1 MLGYLRNNY
10 DRILFALGILILVFG
25 AGMFVAVKRIF
36 PYHYVNEAFDAAED
50 WRRLWRHYLGIR
62 SKWLYETARTDGVSV
77 HDPARTW
84 PGVTFVSG
92 YRDGGWHAW
101 LMDMDG
107 KELHRWSLPSDE
119 IWASLDGKTEPVPEI
134 DTSIHGAHL
143 YDDGA
148 ILAVVGGRT
157 IVKLDA
163 CSKLQ
168 WSSPILAHHSV
179 DVQPNGDILVP
190 GMVRE
195 TKRMPSRPNLVPGRE
210 GYYDDQLIVRL
221 APDGRTLEQHSVLD
235 LLYGSGWESLLY
247 VGHGIN
253 FTMADVDPLHL
264 NDIEVLQPEMA
275 AAFPM
280 FEAGDLMIDI
290 RNLNTL
296 AVVDGDDFKIKW
308 AMTGPF
314 YGQHDPDFLP
324 NGHILM
330 YDNRMSPALR
340 EHGSSRVIEI
350 DPATKTVV
358 WSFDGGEKDR
368 FYSSIGGKVQQL
380 PNGNVL
386 AVAAVAGRVI
396 EIARDDP
403 AAIVWSYTNV
413 PQEGWAGAVYDAM
426 RLPEVTGGWVGK
438 TC

>member
-1 MLGYLRNNY
+1 
-10 DRILFALGILILVFG
+10 
-25 AGMFVAVKRIF
+25 
-36 PYHYVNEAFDAAED
+36 
-50 WRRLWRHYLGIR
+50 
-62 SKWLYETARTDGVSV
+62 
-77 HDPARTW
+77 
-84 PGVTFVSG
+84 
-92 YRDGGWHAW
+92 
-101 LMDMDG
+101 
-107 KELHRWSLPSDE
+107 
-119 IWASLDGKTEPVPEI
+119 
-134 DTSIHGAHL
+134 
-143 YDDGA
+143 
-148 ILAVVGGRT
+148 
-157 IVKLDA
+157 
-163 CSKLQ
+163 
-168 WSSPILAHHSV
+168 
-179 DVQPNGDILVP
+179 
-190 GMVRE
+190 
-195 TKRMPSRPNLVPGRE
+195 
-210 GYYDDQLIVRL
+210 
-221 APDGRTLEQHSVLD
+221 
-235 LLYGSGWESLLY
+235 
-247 VGHGIN
+247 
-253 FTMADVDPLHL
+253 
-264 NDIEVLQPEMA
+264 MA